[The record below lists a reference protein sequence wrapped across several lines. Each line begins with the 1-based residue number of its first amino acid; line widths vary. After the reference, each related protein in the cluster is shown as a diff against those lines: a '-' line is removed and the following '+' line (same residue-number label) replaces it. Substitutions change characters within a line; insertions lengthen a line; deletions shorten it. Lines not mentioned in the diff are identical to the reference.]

1 MRALIDA
8 CVLVPDA
15 LRRIVLNVAAEG
27 LIAPRWSA
35 RIIAEWQHAAARRG
49 PEAAAR
55 AAEAWLAMQAAFPD
69 ATVPPAPEIE
79 AALRLPDPD
88 DCHVLAAAIAGRA
101 EAVMTLNHAD
111 FPARVLAA
119 HGLRRESPDS
129 VLHLLWSAGPEAVA
143 RAVAAARVALPPA
156 EVPQGPA
163 PLRAF
168 LRRAGLP
175 RLGKAMSP
183 RTLPQARF
191 PAP

>member
-1 MRALIDA
+1 MRALLDA

-15 LRRIVLNVAAEG
+15 LRRILLNAASEG
-27 LIAPRWSA
+27 LFTPLWSA
-35 RIIAEWQHAAARRG
+35 RIIGEWQHAAARRG

-55 AAEAWLAMQAAFPD
+55 AAEAWLAMQAAFPA

-79 AALRLPDPD
+79 ATLHLPDPD

-101 EAVMTLNHAD
+101 EAVVTLNRAD
-111 FPARVLAA
+111 FPARVLGA
-119 HGLRRESPDS
+119 HGIRRESPDS
-129 VLHLLWSAGPEAVA
+129 LLHLFWSTEPEPVA

-156 EVPQGPA
+156 TPPDGPA

-175 RLGKAMSP
+175 RLGKAMS
-183 RTLPQARF
+183 
-191 PAP
+191 AP

>member
-27 LIAPRWSA
+27 LIVPLWSA

-49 PEAAAR
+49 TEAAAR
-55 AAEAWLAMQAAFPD
+55 AAEAWLAMQTAFPD

-101 EAVMTLNHAD
+101 EAVMTFNHSD

-129 VLHLLWSAGPEAVA
+129 VLHMLWSGDPATVA
-143 RAVAAARVALPPA
+143 RAIAAARRTMPPA
-156 EVPQGPA
+156 GPPDAHA
-163 PLRAF
+163 PIRAF

-175 RLGKAMSP
+175 RLGKAMS
-183 RTLPQARF
+183 
-191 PAP
+191 AP